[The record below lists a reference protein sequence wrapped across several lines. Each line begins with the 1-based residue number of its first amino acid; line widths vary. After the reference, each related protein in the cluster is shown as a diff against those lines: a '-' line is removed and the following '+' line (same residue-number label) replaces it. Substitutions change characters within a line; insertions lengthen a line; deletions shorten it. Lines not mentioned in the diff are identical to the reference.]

1 MVQEHIKLATQDP
14 DTLLQSMEVME
25 IWHRSLVENVY
36 PFFLLKLV
44 FPHEEANAERTGASP
59 SKKRAV
65 VVEGA
70 ESDSQAWS
78 GHFLSHTSQPENVK
92 KMAGMNIASPSFSCR
107 LCIVTYNTDVG
118 CGCGSCQTASPR
130 L

>member
-78 GHFLSHTSQPENVK
+78 GHFLTVTPPSQ
-92 KMAGMNIASPSFSCR
+92 KMSR
-107 LCIVTYNTDVG
+107 KW
-118 CGCGSCQTASPR
+118 QE
-130 L
+130 

>member
-78 GHFLSHTSQPENVK
+78 GHFVTVTPPSQ
-92 KMAGMNIASPSFSCR
+92 KMSR
-107 LCIVTYNTDVG
+107 KW
-118 CGCGSCQTASPR
+118 QE
-130 L
+130 